1 VGVNLP
7 LARAVLSGCL
17 TALKW
22 MLWVT
27 AAVLL
32 GLFAIAYQRTE
43 GESPLRPIAFGIVV
57 SLLGGWLCGRFA
69 RAVEDRLI
77 GP

>member
-1 VGVNLP
+1 MILP

-27 AAVLL
+27 ATVLL
-32 GLFAIAYQRTE
+32 VLFLIAFQRPE
-43 GESPLRPIAFGIVV
+43 GESPLRPIAFGIVA
-57 SLLGGWLCGRFA
+57 SLALGWLCGRFA
-69 RAVEDRLI
+69 KAVEKV
-77 GP
+77 

>member
-17 TALKW
+17 IALKW

-27 AAVLL
+27 AAILVVM
-32 GLFAIAYQRTE
+32 FVIAFRGSE
-43 GESPLRPIAFGIVV
+43 GESPLKPIAFGIVV
-57 SLLGGWLCGRFA
+57 SLAGGWLCGRFA
-69 RAVEDRLI
+69 RVVENHPI
-77 GP
+77 

>member
-1 VGVNLP
+1 MNLP
-7 LARAVLSGCL
+7 VTRAVLSGCL

-27 AAVLL
+27 AAVLSV
-32 GLFAIAYQRTE
+32 LFVIAYRSPE

-57 SLLGGWLCGRFA
+57 SLAGGWLCGRFA
-69 RAVEDRLI
+69 RAVEE
-77 GP
+77 PPVET

>member
-1 VGVNLP
+1 MVGVNLP
-7 LARAVLSGCL
+7 LARAALSGCL

-27 AAVLL
+27 AALLAVL
-32 GLFAIAYQRTE
+32 FVIAYLRTE

-57 SLLGGWLCGRFA
+57 SAIGGWVCGRIA
-69 RAVEDRLI
+69 RMVEGQLLD
-77 GP
+77 